1 MVDIM
6 NEALKAEVYVIAD
19 RCKGCGICIEVCQA
33 QVLEKSAE
41 TNKNGYSYPLIKNAK
56 ACLGCGM
63 CEMLCPDFAI
73 WISVVETEE
82 APS

>member
-1 MVDIM
+1 MS
-6 NEALKAEVYVIAD
+6 NAAKAEVFVISE

-33 QVLEKSAE
+33 QVLEKSTAA
-41 TNKNGYSYPLIKNAK
+41 NNDGYYLPQIKDPD

-73 WISVVETEE
+73 WVRVVETEE
-82 APS
+82 TSS